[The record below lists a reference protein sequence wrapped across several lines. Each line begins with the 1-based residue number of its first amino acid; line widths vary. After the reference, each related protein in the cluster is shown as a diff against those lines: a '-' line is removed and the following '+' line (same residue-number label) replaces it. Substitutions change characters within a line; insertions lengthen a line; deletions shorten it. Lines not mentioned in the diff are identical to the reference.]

1 MATNLRATQLT
12 ALRCVPVEI
21 IDRNPWADDDPALRF
36 LDELATHVSLAPLHE
51 VLNKVVLF
59 ATGFIKSDS
68 CFVYVWEGD
77 ELVLRASKTPHP
89 EIVDR
94 LKIKLGEGITGWV
107 AENRKPVAVS
117 SNAWKDPRFKLF
129 NELPEDRF
137 ESFLSVPIV
146 TRGHVV
152 GVINLQNQ
160 EPHQYS
166 TREITLVSTIG
177 AFVGAEIEMARLE
190 VESAQDVIERQKAE
204 DRFHKAFAANPEPIT
219 IATISE
225 ERYIDVN
232 ESFLRVTGFRRDEVI
247 GRTSLELNF
256 WGQLDDRTR
265 LIAALERQGHVRDL
279 EITFHTRSG
288 EQRTG
293 LNSAEVIEVGGQKC
307 VLAIM
312 KDITERKALEK
323 QLRQAQ
329 KMEAIGRLSGGIAH
343 DFNNLLGVIMGY
355 CELLIDQLDDGASR
369 KHSEQILKAAERAAA
384 LIRQLL
390 AFSRQQVVET
400 KTLNLNTV
408 LADMARMLPRLIGAH
423 IELCTSLDPALG
435 QVRADQ
441 SQIEQI
447 ILNLA
452 VNARDAMPNGG
463 KLMMETS
470 NSQVDEEQALMHP
483 PMIPGNYAMLV
494 VTDTGVGMDAQTQAH
509 IFEPFFTTKELGKGT
524 GLGLATVYGSV
535 KQSGGYIWVYS
546 EPGLG
551 TTFRIYL
558 PLVSE
563 TVQEIRAG
571 AAVPGILARG
581 TETILLVEDEE
592 SLRILTR
599 TILEENGYSVLAAGE
614 GNEAL
619 EIARQTTGT
628 IHILLTDM
636 VMPGMNGRQVAEI
649 LLPMRPRMKIVYMSG
664 YTGFHDRGFLEA
676 GASLVPKP
684 FTRDA
689 LLRKL
694 RDALAGEAPSEDP
707 GLPSER
713 GGAVRL

>member
-1 MATNLRATQLT
+1 
-12 ALRCVPVEI
+12 VEI
-21 IDRNPWADDDPALRF
+21 TDRDHWADDDPALRF

-51 VLNKVVLF
+51 VLKKVVLF

-89 EIVDR
+89 EFVDR
-94 LKIKLGEGITGWV
+94 LKVKLGEGITGWV
-107 AENRKPVAVS
+107 AENRKIVAVT
-117 SNAWKDPRFKLF
+117 SNAWKDSRFKVF

-146 TRGHVV
+146 TRGRVV
-152 GVINLQNQ
+152 GVINLQNR

-166 TREITLVSTIG
+166 TREITLLSTIG

-190 VESAQDVIERQKAE
+190 VENAQDLTERRKAE
-204 DRFHKAFAANPEPIT
+204 DRFYKAFSANPEPIT
-219 IATISE
+219 ISTIAE
-225 ERYIDVN
+225 GRYIDVN

-256 WGQLDDRTR
+256 WGQLEDRTR
-265 LIAALERQGHVRDL
+265 LIDALEGQGHVRDL
-279 EITFHTRSG
+279 EITFHTKAG

-293 LNSAEVIEVGGQKC
+293 LNSAEVIEAGGQKC
-307 VLAIM
+307 VLAIL

-355 CELLIDQLDDGASR
+355 CELLLEQLEDGAPR
-369 KHSEQILKAAERAAA
+369 RHSEQILKAADRAAA

-408 LADMARMLPRLIGAH
+408 VADLAKMLPRLIGAH
-423 IELCTSLDPALG
+423 IELSTSLDPALG
-435 QVRADQ
+435 QVKADQ
-441 SQIEQI
+441 GQIEQI

-463 KLMMETS
+463 KLIMETE
-470 NSQVDEEQALMHP
+470 NVQVDDEQALMRP
-483 PMIPGNYAMLV
+483 PMISGNYALLV

-509 IFEPFFTTKELGKGT
+509 IFEPFFTTKEIGKGT
-524 GLGLATVYGSV
+524 GLGLATVYGCV

-563 TVQEIRAG
+563 MVAEPRAG
-571 AAVPGILARG
+571 AGATGILARG

-592 SLRILTR
+592 SLKILTR
-599 TILEENGYSVLAAGE
+599 TILEENGYTVLAAGE
-614 GNEAL
+614 GSEAI
-619 EIARQTTGT
+619 EIARQTTGA
-628 IHILLTDM
+628 IDILLTDM

-649 LLPMRPRMKIVYMSG
+649 LLPMRPQMKIVYMSG
-664 YTGFHDRGFLEA
+664 YTGFHDRGFLES

-694 RDALAGEAPSEDP
+694 RDALTYEAPAERDGSH
-707 GLPSER
+707 LPPMKT
-713 GGAVRL
+713 GPHD